1 MGGKL
6 GEKVEAIAAGFN
18 ASQGDY
24 KVVPVYKGNYTET
37 MTGAIAAFRAKKQ
50 PHIVQVFEVGT
61 ASMMAAK
68 GAIYPVS
75 ELMKDAGAA
84 FDPHDYLPSVK
95 GFYSETDG
103 NMQSMPLDRKK
114 GG

>member
-50 PHIVQVFEVGT
+50 PHIVQVLEGGT

-68 GAIYPVS
+68 GAIYPVN
-75 ELMKDAGAA
+75 ELMKDAGADV
-84 FDPHDYLPSVK
+84 DPTDNLPSVT
-95 GFYSETDG
+95 GYYTETEG
-103 NMQSMPLDRKK
+103 NNMFM
-114 GG
+114 